1 MIPPFNVHVHK
12 EKYRVVDPN
21 FAYRV
26 GPYRVGPHAY
36 KGEDLEEAIATFCE
50 CIRRQC
56 KGAQLLKV
64 VEGHNC
70 IEGITPAT
78 HSVTQEALVQAYLNR
93 RVLALLYGITW
104 EEWLAHGPE
113 VLRVPN

>member
-1 MIPPFNVHVHK
+1 MIPPFNMHVHK

-21 FAYRV
+21 FAY
-26 GPYRVGPHAY
+26 GGGAHAY
-36 KGEDLEEAIATFCE
+36 KGEDLEEAIAIFCE

-64 VEGHNC
+64 VEGHDC

-78 HSVTQEALVQAYLNR
+78 HSVTQESLVQAYLNR

-104 EEWLAHGPE
+104 EDWLAHGPE
-113 VLRVPN
+113 VLRVPA